1 VVVRAPRAEGVALAL
16 YANRFENVVRS
27 MANTLFRSAR
37 SGVINTAHDFS
48 CCVISHDDELVA
60 AANSLPIHVLSGPEL
75 LSRSMKRLHPE
86 LRRGDAFLH
95 NSPYDGNSH
104 AADHVLLV
112 PVVDDDGAHRFTV
125 MVKAHQADCGNATPT
140 TYDPHARDVY
150 EEGAL
155 IFPCV
160 QVQREGEDVRDILR
174 MCEARIRVPEQW
186 RADYRALVGAARTGE
201 RRLRELAEEA
211 GWDELVSYAA
221 AWREYGERR
230 AIAAIRAMPAGRTSA
245 VTVHDPFP
253 GIPEGLP
260 ITAHVA
266 VDPEAATIEVDLRD
280 NADCLPSGI
289 NLTES
294 TARTA
299 ALIGIFNSLPGDVP
313 VNGGSMRRMR
323 VHLRENCCVGIP
335 VHPASCSLA
344 TTNLATRTANVV
356 GRALAEVADGLGMAD
371 AGLILPPSASVISGR
386 DPRHDGAPFINM
398 LILAGSGGA
407 GSPHADGWLTMG
419 DAGTAGML
427 RRDSVEIDEL
437 RFPICVE
444 MQRLIPDTE
453 GAGRR
458 RGTPGTLVEFGPLGC
473 DIQAQYASDG
483 HHNEP
488 LGVRGGLPGGR
499 ADQWLIAADG
509 SRRRLPPSGTV
520 TVADGEL
527 IVSVCTGGG
536 GYGPPLEREPER
548 VREDV
553 AEGWITRERARDVY
567 GVVIGDDGAVDV
579 AATTAARAA
588 TTSAPGTSR

>member
-1 VVVRAPRAEGVALAL
+1 MTRPEGAALAL

-48 CCVISHDDELVA
+48 CCVIAQDDELVA

-112 PVVDDDGAHRFTV
+112 PVVDDDGGHRFTV

-160 QVQREGEDVRDILR
+160 RVQRDGEDVDDILR
-174 MCEARIRVPEQW
+174 ICEARIRVPEQW

-201 RRLRELAEEA
+201 RRLRELAAEA
-211 GWDELVSYAA
+211 GWDELVAYAA
-221 AWREYGERR
+221 AWRDYGERR
-230 AIAAIRAMPAGRTSA
+230 AIAAIRAMPAGRATA

-253 GIPEGLP
+253 GIPDGLP

-266 VDPEAATIEVDLRD
+266 IDPDAATIEVDLRD

-299 ALIGIFNSLPGDVP
+299 ALIGIFNSLPGVP
-313 VNGGSMRRMR
+313 VNGGSMRRLR
-323 VHLRENCCVGIP
+323 VQLRENCCVGIP

-386 DPRHDGAPFINM
+386 DPRHGGAPFINM

-444 MQRLIPDTE
+444 TQRIIPDTE

-473 DIQAQYASDG
+473 DLQAQYASDG

-488 LGVRGGLPGGR
+488 LGARGGLPGGR
-499 ADQWLIAADG
+499 ADQWLLAAG
-509 SRRRLPPSGTV
+509 ERRALAPSGTV
-520 TVADGEL
+520 TVADGEI

-536 GYGPPLEREPER
+536 GYGSPLEREPER

-553 AEGWITRERARDVY
+553 AEGWITRERAREVY
-567 GVVIGDDGAVDV
+567 GVVLTADGDVDGSATVALRAV
-579 AATTAARAA
+579 
-588 TTSAPGTSR
+588 TTSAPGMPP

>member
-1 VVVRAPRAEGVALAL
+1 VTRPEGVALAL

-48 CCVISHDDELVA
+48 CCVIAHDDELVA

-75 LSRSMKRLHPE
+75 LSRSMKRLHPA

-112 PVVDDDGAHRFTV
+112 PVVDEDGGHRFTV

-140 TYDPHARDVY
+140 TYNPHARDVY

-160 QVQREGEDVRDILR
+160 RVQRDGEDIDDILR
-174 MCEARIRVPEQW
+174 MCELRIRVPDQW

-201 RRLRELAEEA
+201 RRLRELAAEA
-211 GWDELVSYAA
+211 GWDELVGYAA
-221 AWREYGERR
+221 AWRDYAERR
-230 AIAAIRAMPAGRTSA
+230 AVAAINAMPAGRATA

-253 GIPEGLP
+253 GIPDGLP

-266 VDPEAATIEVDLRD
+266 VDPDAATIEVDLRD
-280 NADCLPSGI
+280 NADCLPAGI
-289 NLTES
+289 NLPES

-299 ALIGIFNSLPGDVP
+299 ALIGIFNSLPGVP

-323 VHLRENCCVGIP
+323 VHLRENCCVGVP

-356 GRALAEVADGLGMAD
+356 GRALAGVADGLGMAD

-386 DPRHDGAPFINM
+386 DPRHGGAPFINM

-407 GSPHADGWLTMG
+407 GSPHADGWLTLG

-444 MQRLIPDTE
+444 TQRIIPDSE

-458 RGTPGTLVEFGPLGC
+458 RGTPGTLGEFGPLGC
-473 DIQAQYASDG
+473 DIEAQYASDG

-488 LGVRGGLPGGR
+488 LGARGGLPGGR

-509 SRRRLPPSGTV
+509 ERRPLPPSGTV
-520 TVADGEL
+520 KVADGEI
-527 IVSVCTGGG
+527 IVSICTGGG
-536 GYGPPLEREPER
+536 GYGSPFEREPER

-553 AEGWITRERARDVY
+553 AEGWITPARARDVY
-567 GVVIGDDGAVDV
+567 GVALTAAGAVDA
-579 AATTAARAA
+579 AATAALRAV
-588 TTSAPGTSR
+588 TTSATGSTP

>member
-1 VVVRAPRAEGVALAL
+1 
-16 YANRFENVVRS
+16 
-27 MANTLFRSAR
+27 
-37 SGVINTAHDFS
+37 
-48 CCVISHDDELVA
+48 
-60 AANSLPIHVLSGPEL
+60 
-75 LSRSMKRLHPE
+75 
-86 LRRGDAFLH
+86 
-95 NSPYDGNSH
+95 
-104 AADHVLLV
+104 
-112 PVVDDDGAHRFTV
+112 
-125 MVKAHQADCGNATPT
+125 
-140 TYDPHARDVY
+140 
-150 EEGAL
+150 
-155 IFPCV
+155 
-160 QVQREGEDVRDILR
+160 
-174 MCEARIRVPEQW
+174 
-186 RADYRALVGAARTGE
+186 
-201 RRLRELAEEA
+201 
-211 GWDELVSYAA
+211 VSYAA

-230 AIAAIRAMPAGRTSA
+230 AITAIRAMPAGRTSA

-579 AATTAARAA
+579 AATAAARAT
-588 TTSAPGTSR
+588 TTSVLGRSR